1 MTAEI
6 SACRVAFSR
15 VRSNS
20 SIPTHAKLIPVPKS
34 VRIPRQILDALLTD
48 ARTHAPN
55 ESCGLLSG
63 RNSTITNFH
72 PTQNA
77 SPTPKTNYEIAPPDL
92 FHFMREIRK
101 QNLELL
107 AIYHSH
113 PTSENTPSPTDIA
126 RAYYPEAAYLIVS
139 PQSQT
144 PIRAFQIRDSQV
156 TELPIEIL
164 QGET

>member
-1 MTAEI
+1 
-6 SACRVAFSR
+6 
-15 VRSNS
+15 
-20 SIPTHAKLIPVPKS
+20 VPKS
-34 VRIPRQILDALLTD
+34 LRIPRQILDALLTD

-63 RNSTITNFH
+63 RNSTISNFH

-77 SPTPKTNYEIAPPDL
+77 SPTPKTKYEIAPPDL
-92 FHFMREIRK
+92 FKFMREIRK

-126 RAYYPEAAYLIVS
+126 RAYYPEAAHIIVS

-144 PIRAFQIRDSQV
+144 PIRAFQIREGNF
-156 TELPIEIL
+156 TELSIELISSDW
-164 QGET
+164 

>member
-63 RNSTITNFH
+63 RDSTIQNFH

-77 SPTPKTNYEIAPPDL
+77 SPTPNANYEIAPQDL
-92 FHFMREIRK
+92 FRVLREIRN
-101 QNLELL
+101 QNLELA

-113 PTSENTPSPTDIA
+113 PTTENTPSPTDVA
-126 RAYYPEAAYLIVS
+126 RAYYPEAAYIIVS

-144 PIRAFQIRDSQV
+144 PIRAFQIRAN
-156 TELPIEIL
+156 EFIEQPLEQIP
-164 QGET
+164 EP